1 LDEKSKKKYLM
12 KINDIEK
19 ISSRIDGDIFFNYDL
34 KRLTWFNIG
43 GKTEIFF
50 KPNTL
55 KSLVEF
61 LSIYSNRGKIFIL
74 GAGSNILINDATFP
88 GVIIKLGSK
97 FSNISILNENLIVAG
112 CGASQK
118 KLSEYAKEN
127 NLGDMEFLSCI
138 PGSVGGG
145 IRMNSGC
152 FDREFKDIL
161 VSVQYI
167 DFNGIVKTINSKNIN
182 FQYRETD
189 LPKDIIFLSA
199 TFKGT
204 KKIKQEI
211 QKKID
216 KLKEKKEQAQPTRIK
231 TGGSTFK
238 NPKGKTE
245 KKVWQLIKESIPSD
259 IKFGDA
265 KVSEKHS
272 NFFVNTNNSSFNDM
286 KTLIDFVKNK
296 VKEKT
301 GIDISL
307 EIIIVE

>member
-1 LDEKSKKKYLM
+1 M

-19 ISSRIDGDIFFNYDL
+19 LVSDIDGDIFFNYDL
-34 KRLTWFNIG
+34 KKLNWFNIG
-43 GKTEIFF
+43 GKAEIFF

-55 KSLVEF
+55 KSLVKF
-61 LSIYSNRGKIFIL
+61 LNIYSKRGKIFIL
-74 GAGSNILINDATFP
+74 GAGSNVLINDTLFP
-88 GVIIKLGSK
+88 GVIIKLGRN

-112 CGASQK
+112 CATSQK
-118 KLSEYAKEN
+118 NLSEYAKEN
-127 NLGDMEFLSCI
+127 NLGEIEFLSCI

-152 FDREFKDIL
+152 FEKEFKDIL

-182 FQYRETD
+182 FEYRGTN
-189 LPKDIIFLSA
+189 LPKDVIFLSA
-199 TFKGT
+199 TFKGM
-204 KKIKQEI
+204 KKNKNKIQE
-211 QKKID
+211 KID
-216 KLKEKKEQAQPTRIK
+216 ELKKKKEQSQPTRVK

-238 NPKGKTE
+238 NPKNKTE
-245 KKVWQLIKESIPSD
+245 KKVWQLIKESIPND
-259 IKFGDA
+259 LKFGDA
-265 KVSEKHS
+265 QVSEKHS
-272 NFFVNTNNSSFNDM
+272 NFFVNTNNASFNDM

>member
-1 LDEKSKKKYLM
+1 M
-12 KINDIEK
+12 KIDDIQK
-19 ISSRIDGDIFFNYDL
+19 LSSNIDGDIFFHYDL
-34 KRLTWFNIG
+34 KKINWFNIG
-43 GKTEIFF
+43 GKAEIFF

-55 KSLVEF
+55 KSLVKF
-61 LSIYSNRGKIFIL
+61 LNIYSKRGKIFIL
-74 GAGSNILINDATFP
+74 GAGSNVLINDTTYP
-88 GVIIKLGSK
+88 GVVIKLGK
-97 FSNISILNENLIVAG
+97 NFSNITILNENLIVAG
-112 CGASQK
+112 CATSQK
-118 KLSEYAKEN
+118 NLSQFAKEN
-127 NLGDMEFLSCI
+127 NLGEMEFLSCI

-152 FDREFKDIL
+152 FESEFKDIL

-167 DFNGIVKTINSKNIN
+167 DFEGIAKTLNSKNIN
-182 FQYRETD
+182 FEYRGTN
-189 LPKDIIFLSA
+189 LPKDVIFLSA
-199 TFKGT
+199 TIKGI
-204 KKIKQEI
+204 KKNKNEI

-216 KLKEKKEQAQPTRIK
+216 ELKKKKEQVQPTRIK

-238 NPKGKTE
+238 NPKDKTE
-245 KKVWQLIKESIPSD
+245 KKVWQLIKESIPND

-265 KVSEKHS
+265 KISEKHS

-286 KTLIDFVKNK
+286 KALIDFVKNK

>member
-1 LDEKSKKKYLM
+1 M

-19 ISSRIDGDIFFNYDL
+19 LVSDIDGDIFFNYDL
-34 KRLTWFNIG
+34 KKLNWFNIG
-43 GKTEIFF
+43 GKAEIFF

-55 KSLVEF
+55 KSLVKF
-61 LSIYSNRGKIFIL
+61 LNIYSKRGKIFIL
-74 GAGSNILINDATFP
+74 GAGSNVLINDTLFP
-88 GVIIKLGSK
+88 GVIIKLGRN

-112 CGASQK
+112 CATSQK
-118 KLSEYAKEN
+118 NLSEYAKEN
-127 NLGDMEFLSCI
+127 NLGEIEFLSCI

-152 FDREFKDIL
+152 FEKEFKDIL

-182 FQYRETD
+182 FEYRGTN
-189 LPKDIIFLSA
+189 LPKDVIFLSA
-199 TFKGT
+199 TFKGM
-204 KKIKQEI
+204 KKNKNKIQE
-211 QKKID
+211 KID
-216 KLKEKKEQAQPTRIK
+216 ELKKKKEQSQPTRVK

-238 NPKGKTE
+238 NPKNKTE
-245 KKVWQLIKESIPSD
+245 KKVWQLIKESIPND
-259 IKFGDA
+259 LKFGDA
-265 KVSEKHS
+265 QVSQKHS
-272 NFFVNTNNSSFNDM
+272 NFFVNTNNASFNDM

>member
-1 LDEKSKKKYLM
+1 M

-19 ISSRIDGDIFFNYDL
+19 LVSDIDGDIFFNYDL
-34 KRLTWFNIG
+34 KKLNWFNIG
-43 GKTEIFF
+43 GKAEIFF

-55 KSLVEF
+55 KSLVKF
-61 LSIYSNRGKIFIL
+61 LNIYSKRGKIFIL
-74 GAGSNILINDATFP
+74 GAGSNVLINDTLFP
-88 GVIIKLGSK
+88 GVIIKLGRN

-112 CGASQK
+112 CATSQK
-118 KLSEYAKEN
+118 NLSEYAKEN
-127 NLGDMEFLSCI
+127 NLGEIEFLSCI

-152 FDREFKDIL
+152 FEKEFKDIL

-167 DFNGIVKTINSKNIN
+167 DFNGTVKTINSKNIQ
-182 FQYRETD
+182 FEYRGTN
-189 LPKDIIFLSA
+189 LPKDVIFLSA
-199 TFKGT
+199 TFKGM
-204 KKIKQEI
+204 KKNKNKIQE
-211 QKKID
+211 KID
-216 KLKEKKEQAQPTRIK
+216 ELKKKKEQSQPTRVK

-238 NPKGKTE
+238 NPKNKTE
-245 KKVWQLIKESIPSD
+245 KKVWQLIKESIPND
-259 IKFGDA
+259 LKFGDA
-265 KVSEKHS
+265 QVSEKHS
-272 NFFVNTNNSSFNDM
+272 NFFVNTNNASFNDM

>member
-1 LDEKSKKKYLM
+1 M

-19 ISSRIDGDIFFNYDL
+19 LSSNIEGDIFFNYDL
-34 KRLTWFNIG
+34 KKLNWFNIG

-61 LSIYSNRGKIFIL
+61 LNIYSKRGKIFIL
-74 GAGSNILINDATFP
+74 GAGSNVLINDVTFP
-88 GVIIKLGSK
+88 GVIIKLGRN

-112 CGASQK
+112 CATSQK
-118 KLSEYAKEN
+118 NLSEYAKEN
-127 NLGDMEFLSCI
+127 NLGEMEFLSCI

-152 FDREFKDIL
+152 FEKEFKDIL
-161 VSVQYI
+161 ISVQYI
-167 DFNGIVKTINSKNIN
+167 DFNGIVKTINSKNKN
-182 FQYRETD
+182 FEYRGTN
-189 LPKDIIFLSA
+189 LPKDVIFLSA
-199 TFKGT
+199 TFKGI
-204 KKIKQEI
+204 KKNKNEI

-216 KLKEKKEQAQPTRIK
+216 ELKKKKEQTQPTRIK

-238 NPKGKTE
+238 NPKEKTE
-245 KKVWQLIKESIPSD
+245 KKVWQLIKESIPND
-259 IKFGDA
+259 LKFGDA
-265 KVSEKHS
+265 QVSEKHS
-272 NFFVNTNNSSFNDM
+272 NFFVNNNNSSFNDM

-307 EIIIVE
+307 EIIIVEWEKKFL

>member
-1 LDEKSKKKYLM
+1 M

-19 ISSRIDGDIFFNYDL
+19 LVSDIDGDIFFNYDL
-34 KRLTWFNIG
+34 KKLNWFNIG
-43 GKTEIFF
+43 GKAEIFF

-55 KSLVEF
+55 KSLVKF
-61 LSIYSNRGKIFIL
+61 LNIYSKRGKIFIL
-74 GAGSNILINDATFP
+74 GAGSNVLINDTLFP
-88 GVIIKLGSK
+88 GVIIKLGRN

-112 CGASQK
+112 CATSQK
-118 KLSEYAKEN
+118 NLSEYAKEN
-127 NLGDMEFLSCI
+127 NLGEIEFLSCI

-152 FDREFKDIL
+152 FEKEFKDIL

-182 FQYRETD
+182 FEYRGTN
-189 LPKDIIFLSA
+189 LPKDVIFLSA
-199 TFKGT
+199 TFKGM
-204 KKIKQEI
+204 KKNKNKIQE
-211 QKKID
+211 KID
-216 KLKEKKEQAQPTRIK
+216 ELKKKKEQSQPTRVK

-238 NPKGKTE
+238 NPKKKTE
-245 KKVWQLIKESIPSD
+245 KKVWQLIKESIPND
-259 IKFGDA
+259 LKFGDA
-265 KVSEKHS
+265 QVSQKHS
-272 NFFVNTNNSSFNDM
+272 NFFVNTNNASFNDM

-301 GIDISL
+301 GIDIIL

>member
-1 LDEKSKKKYLM
+1 M
-12 KINDIEK
+12 KVNDIEK
-19 ISSRIDGDIFFNYDL
+19 LSSNIEGDIFFNYDL
-34 KRLTWFNIG
+34 KKLNWFNIG

-61 LSIYSNRGKIFIL
+61 LNIYSKRGKIFIL
-74 GAGSNILINDATFP
+74 GAGSNVLINDVTFP
-88 GVIIKLGSK
+88 GVIIKLGRN

-112 CGASQK
+112 CATSQK
-118 KLSEYAKEN
+118 NLSEYAKEN
-127 NLGDMEFLSCI
+127 NLGEMEFLSCI

-152 FDREFKDIL
+152 FEKEFKDIL

-182 FQYRETD
+182 FEYRGTN

-199 TFKGT
+199 TFKGI
-204 KKIKQEI
+204 KKNKNEI

-216 KLKEKKEQAQPTRIK
+216 ELKKKKEQVQPTRIK

-238 NPKGKTE
+238 NPKEKTE
-245 KKVWQLIKESIPSD
+245 KKVWQLIKESIPND
-259 IKFGDA
+259 LKFGDA
-265 KVSEKHS
+265 QVSEKHS
-272 NFFVNTNNSSFNDM
+272 NFFVNNNNSSFNDM

>member
-1 LDEKSKKKYLM
+1 M

-19 ISSRIDGDIFFNYDL
+19 LVSDIDGDIFFNHDL
-34 KRLTWFNIG
+34 KKLNWFNIG
-43 GKTEIFF
+43 GKAEIFF

-61 LSIYSNRGKIFIL
+61 LNIYSKRGKIFIL
-74 GAGSNILINDATFP
+74 GAGSNVLINDTLFP
-88 GVIIKLGSK
+88 GVIIKLGRN

-112 CGASQK
+112 CATSQK
-118 KLSEYAKEN
+118 NLSEYAKEN
-127 NLGDMEFLSCI
+127 NLGEIEFLSCI

-152 FDREFKDIL
+152 FEKEFKDIL

-182 FQYRETD
+182 FEYRGTN
-189 LPKDIIFLSA
+189 LPKDVIFLSA
-199 TFKGT
+199 TFKGM
-204 KKIKQEI
+204 KKNKNKIQE
-211 QKKID
+211 KID
-216 KLKEKKEQAQPTRIK
+216 ELKKKKEQSQPTRVK

-238 NPKGKTE
+238 NPKKKTE
-245 KKVWQLIKESIPSD
+245 KKVWQLIKESIPND
-259 IKFGDA
+259 LKFGDA
-265 KVSEKHS
+265 QVSQKHS
-272 NFFVNTNNSSFNDM
+272 NFFVNTNNASFNDM

-301 GIDISL
+301 GIDIIL

>member
-1 LDEKSKKKYLM
+1 M

-19 ISSRIDGDIFFNYDL
+19 LVSDIDGDIFFNHDL
-34 KRLTWFNIG
+34 KKLNWFNIG
-43 GKTEIFF
+43 GKAKIFF

-61 LSIYSNRGKIFIL
+61 LNIYSKRGKIFIL
-74 GAGSNILINDATFP
+74 GAGSNVLINDTLFP
-88 GVIIKLGSK
+88 GVIIKLGRN

-112 CGASQK
+112 CATSQK
-118 KLSEYAKEN
+118 NLSEYAKEN
-127 NLGDMEFLSCI
+127 NLGEIEFLSCI

-152 FDREFKDIL
+152 FEKEFKDIL

-182 FQYRETD
+182 FEYRGTN
-189 LPKDIIFLSA
+189 LPKDVIFLSA
-199 TFKGT
+199 TFKGM
-204 KKIKQEI
+204 KKNKNKIQE
-211 QKKID
+211 KID
-216 KLKEKKEQAQPTRIK
+216 ELKKRKEQSQPTRVK

-238 NPKGKTE
+238 NPKKKTE
-245 KKVWQLIKESIPSD
+245 KKVWQLIKESIPND
-259 IKFGDA
+259 LKFGDA
-265 KVSEKHS
+265 QVSEKHS
-272 NFFVNTNNSSFNDM
+272 NFFVNTNNASFNDM

>member
-1 LDEKSKKKYLM
+1 M

-19 ISSRIDGDIFFNYDL
+19 LVSDIDGDIFFNYDL
-34 KRLTWFNIG
+34 KKLNWFNIG
-43 GKTEIFF
+43 GKAEIFF

-55 KSLVEF
+55 KSLVKF
-61 LSIYSNRGKIFIL
+61 LNIYSKRGKIFIL
-74 GAGSNILINDATFP
+74 GAGSNVLINDTLFP
-88 GVIIKLGSK
+88 GVIIKLGRN

-112 CGASQK
+112 CATSQK
-118 KLSEYAKEN
+118 NLSEYAKEN
-127 NLGDMEFLSCI
+127 NLGEIEFLSCI

-152 FDREFKDIL
+152 FEKEFKDIL

-167 DFNGIVKTINSKNIN
+167 DFNGTVKTINSKNIQ
-182 FQYRETD
+182 FEYRGTN
-189 LPKDIIFLSA
+189 LPKDVIFLSA
-199 TFKGT
+199 TFKGM
-204 KKIKQEI
+204 KKNKNKIQE
-211 QKKID
+211 KID
-216 KLKEKKEQAQPTRIK
+216 ELKKRKEQSQPTRVK

-238 NPKGKTE
+238 NPKKKTE
-245 KKVWQLIKESIPSD
+245 KKVWQLIKESIPND
-259 IKFGDA
+259 LKFGDA
-265 KVSEKHS
+265 QVSEKHS
-272 NFFVNTNNSSFNDM
+272 NFFVNTNNASFNDM

>member
-1 LDEKSKKKYLM
+1 M
-12 KINDIEK
+12 KINDLEKLSSDIE
-19 ISSRIDGDIFFNYDL
+19 GDIFFNYDL
-34 KRLTWFNIG
+34 KKLNWFNIG
-43 GKTEIFF
+43 GKTKIFF

-61 LSIYSNRGKIFIL
+61 LNIYSKRGKIFIL
-74 GAGSNILINDATFP
+74 GAGSNVLINDVTFP
-88 GVIIKLGSK
+88 GVIIKLGRN

-112 CGASQK
+112 CATSQK
-118 KLSEYAKEN
+118 NLSEFAKEN
-127 NLGDMEFLSCI
+127 NLGEMEFLSCI

-152 FDREFKDIL
+152 FQKEFKDIL

-167 DFNGIVKTINSKNIN
+167 DFNGIVKTINSKHIK
-182 FQYRETD
+182 FEYRGTN
-189 LPKDIIFLSA
+189 LPKNVIFLSA
-199 TFKGT
+199 TFKGI
-204 KKIKQEI
+204 KKNKNEI

-216 KLKEKKEQAQPTRIK
+216 KLKKKKEQVQPTRIK

-238 NPKGKTE
+238 NPKDKTE
-245 KKVWQLIKESIPSD
+245 KKVWQLIKESIPND
-259 IKFGDA
+259 LKFGDA
-265 KVSEKHS
+265 QVSEIHS
-272 NFFVNTNNSSFNDM
+272 NFFVNNNNSSFNDM

>member
-1 LDEKSKKKYLM
+1 M
-12 KINDIEK
+12 KIDDIQK
-19 ISSRIDGDIFFNYDL
+19 LSLDIDGDIFFHYDL
-34 KRLTWFNIG
+34 KKINWFNIG
-43 GKTEIFF
+43 GNTEIFF

-55 KSLVEF
+55 KSLVKF
-61 LSIYSNRGKIFIL
+61 LNIYSKRGKIFIL
-74 GAGSNILINDATFP
+74 GAGSNVLINDTTYP
-88 GVIIKLGSK
+88 GVIIKLGRN

-112 CGASQK
+112 CATSQK
-118 KLSEYAKEN
+118 NLSEYAKEN
-127 NLGDMEFLSCI
+127 NLGEMEFLSCI

-152 FDREFKDIL
+152 FEKEFKDIL

-182 FQYRETD
+182 FEYRGTN
-189 LPKDIIFLSA
+189 LPKDVIFLSA
-199 TFKGT
+199 TFKGI
-204 KKIKQEI
+204 KKNKKEI

-216 KLKEKKEQAQPTRIK
+216 ELKKKKEQAQPTRIK

-238 NPKGKTE
+238 NPKDKTE
-245 KKVWQLIKESIPSD
+245 KKVWQLIKESIPND
-259 IKFGDA
+259 LKFGDA
-265 KVSEKHS
+265 QVSEKHS
-272 NFFVNTNNSSFNDM
+272 NFFVNNNNSSFNDM

>member
-1 LDEKSKKKYLM
+1 M

-19 ISSRIDGDIFFNYDL
+19 LSSNIEGDIFFDYDL
-34 KRLTWFNIG
+34 KKLNWFNIG

-61 LSIYSNRGKIFIL
+61 LNIYSKRGKIFIL
-74 GAGSNILINDATFP
+74 GAGSNVLINDVPFP
-88 GVIIKLGSK
+88 GVIIKLGRN

-112 CGASQK
+112 CATSQK
-118 KLSEYAKEN
+118 NLSEYAKEN
-127 NLGDMEFLSCI
+127 NLGEMEFLSCI

-152 FDREFKDIL
+152 FEKEFKDIL

-167 DFNGIVKTINSKNIN
+167 DFNGVVKTINSKNIN
-182 FQYRETD
+182 FEYRETN
-189 LPKDIIFLSA
+189 LPKDVIFLSA
-199 TFKGT
+199 TFKGI
-204 KKIKQEI
+204 KKNKNEI
-211 QKKID
+211 QKKIEE
-216 KLKEKKEQAQPTRIK
+216 LKKKKEQAQPTRIK

-238 NPKGKTE
+238 NPKEKTE
-245 KKVWQLIKESIPSD
+245 KKVWQLIKECIPND
-259 IKFGDA
+259 LKFGDA
-265 KVSEKHS
+265 QVSEKHS
-272 NFFVNTNNSSFNDM
+272 NFFVNNNNSSFNDM
-286 KTLIDFVKNK
+286 KTLIDFVKSK